1 MGLVL
6 NKKYH
11 EKYLVTFEFR
21 HYSNLKGGNNRIV
34 TIGHLDTIEEAMK
47 EGNLALE
54 KFSKFFKP
62 KEKRWFSLNGGCFGL
77 PNTLV
82 ANSEFEKVPFQLFAK
97 IITLDYSDLESTIQ
111 DVIDKIREK
120 NK

>member
-1 MGLVL
+1 MGEVT
-6 NKKYH
+6 NQNIMK
-11 EKYLVTFEFR
+11 KYLVTFEFR
-21 HYSNLKGGNNRIV
+21 HYSNLKGGNDRII
-34 TIGHLDTIEEAMK
+34 TIGHFETIEEAIK

-82 ANSEFEKVPFQLFAK
+82 ANSEFEKVPFQVYAK
-97 IITLDYSDLESTIQ
+97 ITTLDYSDLENTIQ